1 MPIAPFL
8 LLSNQFIFMVGFYM
22 VVPFL
27 AAFMRDD
34 LRLESAAIGLV
45 LGLRTFSQQGLYIIG
60 GGFADRLGARRLI
73 LLGCMVRVVGFVTLG
88 LSGNFAMVLIG
99 ACLTGLAGSLF
110 SPAISSLAAEAG
122 EAAARQGKGTR
133 VQFFARL
140 AVWGEL
146 GAVVG
151 PLLGA
156 LLLGIGFKAMA
167 FAGAGVFLLAY
178 IVLHVYLPRSGEPV
192 LQRQDGAWW
201 HVFTDRLF
209 VAFTLA
215 HAGFLFSYNQLYFA
229 LPVEVKRAGGSD
241 IDLAP
246 LFMIAS
252 VMIVAL
258 QLPVAR
264 LAQKVSWAASLATG
278 FLLMAL
284 AFAATALCA
293 TMPAPEGLLRLV
305 PAIAMVALL
314 ILGQMIVKPI
324 AMDIIPRFA
333 RGRPTGIYYGALA
346 SAGGLAVLVGNV
358 LLGPILDLA
367 LVSGPAA
374 ALPWLALA
382 IVPALGGLAMIPIMR
397 LLLAREG
404 A

>member
-1 MPIAPFL
+1 MPVSTLL

-34 LRLESAAIGLV
+34 LRLESAVIGLV
-45 LGLRTFSQQGLYIIG
+45 LGLRTFSQQGLFIVG
-60 GGFADRLGARRLI
+60 GAFADRLGARRLI
-73 LLGCMVRVVGFVTLG
+73 LLGCMLRIVGFVVLG
-88 LSGNFAMVLIG
+88 LSDSFLTVLLG

-122 EAAARQGKGTR
+122 EAAAREGKGTR
-133 VQFFARL
+133 LQFFARL

-156 LLLGIGFKAMA
+156 LLLGVGFKAMA

-178 IVLHVYLPRSGEPV
+178 IVLHIYLPRSGSPV

-201 HVFTDRLF
+201 HVFTDKLF

-241 IDLAP
+241 MDLAP

-252 VMIVAL
+252 VMIVVL
-258 QLPVAR
+258 QLPAAR
-264 LAQKVSWAASLATG
+264 LAQKLSWAASLAAG

-284 AFAATALCA
+284 AFALTAYCA
-293 TMPAPEGLLRLV
+293 TFPAPSGPWRLA

-314 ILGQMIVKPI
+314 ILGQMIVKPV
-324 AMDIIPRFA
+324 AMDIVPRFA
-333 RGRPTGIYYGALA
+333 KGRPTGIYYGALA
-346 SAGGLAVLVGNV
+346 SVGGLAVLVGNI

-367 LVSGPAA
+367 LVPSVAA
-374 ALPWLALA
+374 AIPWLALA
-382 IVPALGGLAMIPIMR
+382 AVPALGGLAMIPIMR
-397 LLLAREG
+397 RLLQRQG

>member
-45 LGLRTFSQQGLYIIG
+45 LGLRTFSQQGLYVIG

-73 LLGCMVRVVGFVTLG
+73 LLGCMLRVVGFLTLG
-88 LSGNFAMVLIG
+88 LSGNFVTVLIG

-110 SPAISSLAAEAG
+110 SPAISTLAAQVGE
-122 EAAARQGKGTR
+122 EAARHGKGTR

-156 LLLGIGFKAMA
+156 LLLGIGFQAMA
-167 FAGAGVFLLAY
+167 FAGAAVFLLAY
-178 IVLHVYLPRSGEPV
+178 IVLHLYLPRADTLAVPK
-192 LQRQDGAWW
+192 QDGVWW
-201 HVFTDRLF
+201 HAFTDRLF
-209 VAFTLA
+209 LAFTLA

-229 LPVEVKRAGGSD
+229 LPVEVTRAGGTD
-241 IDLAP
+241 LDLAP

-252 VMIVAL
+252 VMIVVL
-258 QLPVAR
+258 QMPIAR
-264 LAQKVSWAASLATG
+264 LAQKINWTASLSTG

-284 AFAATALCA
+284 AFGVTALCA
-293 TMPAPEGLLRLV
+293 TLPAPPGMLRLL
-305 PAIAMVALL
+305 PAIAMVVLL

-333 RGRPTGIYYGALA
+333 KGRPTGIYYGALA
-346 SAGGLAVLVGNV
+346 SMGGLAVLVGNV
-358 LLGPILDLA
+358 LLGPILDLS
-367 LVSGPAA
+367 LVPSPAA
-374 ALPWLALA
+374 AIPWLALA
-382 IVPALGGLAMIPIMR
+382 VVPALGGLAMVPIMR
-397 LLLAREG
+397 RLRRRET

>member
-88 LSGNFAMVLIG
+88 LSGNFVMVLIG

-110 SPAISSLAAEAG
+110 SPAISSLAAQAG
-122 EAAARQGKGTR
+122 EEAARQGKGTR
-133 VQFFARL
+133 LQFFARL

-178 IVLHVYLPRSGEPV
+178 LVLHIYLPRSGTPA

-209 VAFTLA
+209 LAFTLA

-229 LPVEVKRAGGSD
+229 LPVEVKRAGGGD
-241 IDLAP
+241 MDLAP

-258 QLPVAR
+258 QMPAAR

-284 AFAATALCA
+284 GFAVTAWCA
-293 TMPAPEGLLRLV
+293 IFPAPPGVWRLA
-305 PAIAMVALL
+305 PAIAMVMLL

-324 AMDIIPRFA
+324 AMDIVPRFA

-346 SAGGLAVLVGNV
+346 SAGGLAVLVGNI

-367 LVSGPAA
+367 LTPSAA
-374 ALPWLALA
+374 AAIPWLALA
-382 IVPALGGLAMIPIMR
+382 AVPAMGGLAMIPIMR